1 MFGARHMRGLT
12 QEAAKATEVGKTL
25 RRLLTYFRPFWGLLA
40 TVAVLVVVSTLLQLA
55 APYLTGV
62 AVDQF
67 IAPPADD
74 QPQPRPAWLEWLLPI
89 LSPSSLLGANPVKGP
104 QDVSR
109 SAGLTVTMLLL
120 LGVYLLNWAA
130 TAGQF
135 YLMMLA
141 GQQVLL
147 HMRTQIFERIQTLSL
162 KFFDQ
167 HEAGDL
173 MSRLVNDT
181 QVINQVFGGGVV
193 RLASM
198 GLSLIGIV
206 VSMLG
211 LNWRLALASFTVL
224 PVMVLTTTIFSRRA
238 RVAFR
243 RTRQTIGE
251 VSAEL
256 QENIAAVREVQAF
269 AREEENVTEF
279 EAINAANRDAN
290 VQAESILSA
299 FSPAL
304 DVLSTIAL
312 AIVVGYGGYLAL
324 SFPTPS
330 AGAGLVSVGVIV
342 SFLIYTRRFYEP
354 IRGIANLYAQLQ
366 AAIAGAE
373 RIFEILDTQP
383 EITDAPDAVVLP
395 LIQGRVEFDHVTFA
409 YSSPSSSQQ
418 AGGEP
423 VLQDVCLTAEP
434 GQMVALVGPTGVGKT
449 TLVSLL
455 ARFYD
460 VEQGQG
466 AIRIDGYDV
475 RQVICESLRRQMG
488 IVLQDTFLFSGSVME
503 NIRYGRLEAS
513 DEEVVAAARLA
524 NADQFVTRLPEGYQT
539 QLGERGHNLSQGQR
553 QLIAIARAI
562 LADPRILILDE
573 ATSSVDTRTERLIQ
587 RALNEL
593 LKGRTSF
600 VIAHRLS
607 TIRNADQVLVFAQGR
622 VVERGIHEELLA
634 ARGLYYELYNSQFR
648 RQA

>member
-1 MFGARHMRGLT
+1 MFGGGHMRGLA
-12 QEAAKATEVGKTL
+12 QEAAKPTQVGRTL
-25 RRLLTYFRPFWGLLA
+25 RRLLGYFRPFWGLLLA
-40 TVAVLVVVSTLLQLA
+40 VAVLVVVSTLLRLA

-67 IAPPADD
+67 IAPGDKPFPVWLTWILAPDAS
-74 QPQPRPAWLEWLLPI
+74 RP
-89 LSPSSLLGANPVKGP
+89 
-104 QDVSR
+104 D
-109 SAGLTVTMLLL
+109 GLTVTMLVL
-120 LGVYLLNWAA
+120 LGTYLLNWAA

-135 YLMMLA
+135 YLMTLV
-141 GQQVLL
+141 GQRVLL
-147 HMRTQIFERIQTLSL
+147 HMRTQIFERIQALSL
-162 KFFDQ
+162 AFFDR

-198 GLSLIGIV
+198 SLSLIGIV

-211 LNWRLALASFTVL
+211 LNWRLALASFAVL
-224 PVMVLTTTIFSRRA
+224 PVMVLTTTVFARRA
-238 RVAFR
+238 RAAFR

-269 AREEENVTEF
+269 AREDENVDEF

-304 DVLSTIAL
+304 DVLSTIAM
-312 AIVVGYGGYLAL
+312 AIVAGYGGYLAL
-324 SFPTPS
+324 AYDPP
-330 AGAGLVSVGVIV
+330 LVSVGVIV
-342 SFLIYTRRFYEP
+342 SFLLYVRRFYEP
-354 IRGIANLYAQLQ
+354 IRGIASLYAQVQ
-366 AAIAGAE
+366 AAVAGAE
-373 RIFEILDTQP
+373 RIFELLDIQP
-383 EITDAPDAVVLP
+383 DITDAPAAVRLP
-395 LIQGRVEFDHVTFA
+395 PVQGRVEFDHVTFS
-409 YSSPSSSQQ
+409 YQDE
-418 AGGEP
+418 EP
-423 VLQDVCLTAEP
+423 VLQDVSLVAEP
-434 GQMVALVGPTGVGKT
+434 GQTVALVGPTGVGKT

-455 ARFYD
+455 TRFYD
-460 VEQGQG
+460 VDDG
-466 AIRIDGYDV
+466 AIRIDGHDV
-475 RQVICESLRRQMG
+475 RQVNRESLRRQMG
-488 IVLQDTFLFSGSVME
+488 IVLQDTFLFSGTVMD

-513 DEEVVAAARLA
+513 DEEVIAAAQLA
-524 NADQFVTRLPEGYQT
+524 NADQFIERLPEGYQA

-553 QLIAIARAI
+553 QLIAIARAV

-573 ATSSVDTRTERLIQ
+573 ATSSVDTRTELLIQ
-587 RALNEL
+587 RALDEL

-607 TIRNADQVLVFAQGR
+607 TIRNADQVFVLHEGR
-622 VVERGIHEELLA
+622 VVERGTHEELLA
-634 ARGLYYELYNSQFR
+634 AQGLYYDLYNSQFR